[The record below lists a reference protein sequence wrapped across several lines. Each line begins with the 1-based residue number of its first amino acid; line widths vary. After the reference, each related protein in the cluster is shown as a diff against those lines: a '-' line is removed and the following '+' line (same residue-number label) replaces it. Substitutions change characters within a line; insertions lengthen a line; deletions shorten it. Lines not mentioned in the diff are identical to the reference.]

1 MTDRLSLTNALADA
15 NIERQKA
22 ERIATEI
29 FDAIHDNVATKQDLE
44 HAEAAL
50 KIDISAVRTEVSALE
65 QRMLLRFAELE
76 HRLTVRFASV
86 MVVLTGIVLAAIRYL
101 PHRLRGTISSPPAK
115 VGRMQSAALTTGFM
129 QTVLDQGWRERGYSA
144 SSTTPRTLEGGLHP
158 PTESPDNPNHFSML
172 SAGIASAAT
181 KTLAR
186 QPAAEGVAAER
197 GKAQAVSWYLR
208 PMGGMR

>member
-29 FDAIHDNVATKQDLE
+29 FDAIHDHVATKQDLEHVEAALKQDLE

-50 KIDISAVRTEVSALE
+50 KADITAVRTEVSASE
-65 QRMLLRFAELE
+65 QRMLLRLAELE

-101 PHRLRGTISSPPAK
+101 PRG
-115 VGRMQSAALTTGFM
+115 
-129 QTVLDQGWRERGYSA
+129 
-144 SSTTPRTLEGGLHP
+144 
-158 PTESPDNPNHFSML
+158 
-172 SAGIASAAT
+172 
-181 KTLAR
+181 
-186 QPAAEGVAAER
+186 
-197 GKAQAVSWYLR
+197 
-208 PMGGMR
+208 